1 MFSISLDDLFTV
13 ISSGITNV
21 IDFLKNIN
29 FEFAGM
35 TFNFWILLV
44 TFFVLDALIL
54 ILLYRRGGK
63 NE

>member
-1 MFSISLDDLFTV
+1 MPISLDDLFTV
-13 ISSGITNV
+13 ISSGITDIIN
-21 IDFLKNIN
+21 FLKDIT

-35 TFNFWILLV
+35 TFNFWILLI